1 VAIRKRVI
9 NKHLRAQP
17 TARFVRLALME
28 GRLEVR
34 SLSARCVVEAHQ
46 VAEKKAAGW
55 RSYLVLVLAGAAES
69 FDTRAEVVNR
79 GQTRLK
85 LNARQIRHC
94 IFGSRNANS
103 CHNIITWREGEV
115 SRAQCLTFDVL

>member
-1 VAIRKRVI
+1 MAIRKRVI

-17 TARFVRLALME
+17 TGRFVRLALME
-28 GRLEVR
+28 GELGVR

-46 VAEKKAAGW
+46 VTGKKAAEW
-55 RSYLVLVLAGAAES
+55 KSYLVLVLAGAPES
-69 FDTRAEVVNR
+69 HGTKLEVVNR

-103 CHNIITWREGEV
+103 CHNIIT
-115 SRAQCLTFDVL
+115 

>member
-9 NKHLRAQP
+9 NKHFRAQP

-28 GRLEVR
+28 GELGVR

-46 VAEKKAAGW
+46 VAGKKTAE
-55 RSYLVLVLAGAAES
+55 RKSYLVRVLACAPES
-69 FDTRAEVVNR
+69 LDTQAEVVNR

-94 IFGSRNANS
+94 VFGSRNANS
-103 CHNIITWREGEV
+103 CHNIIT
-115 SRAQCLTFDVL
+115 